1 MSPFGRLARLGRCSV
16 DERRVKP
23 KPIQLAAGSR
33 RCGGRLPI
41 VPQFRVSE
49 AARLL
54 GVSDDSLRRWADL
67 GRVEVS
73 HDDAGRLVVDGAEL
87 ARVALE
93 IVPAES
99 PLPLPRESARNHFPG
114 IVTDVR
120 RDGVMAQVE
129 IQAGP
134 HRVVSLMSRE
144 AADELG
150 LEVGVAAIA
159 SVKATAVVVD
169 VPGGR
174 A

>member
-1 MSPFGRLARLGRCSV
+1 
-16 DERRVKP
+16 
-23 KPIQLAAGSR
+23 
-33 RCGGRLPI
+33 
-41 VPQFRVSE
+41 VPQFRIAD

-54 GVSDDSLRRWADL
+54 GVSDDSLRRWAEG
-67 GRVEVS
+67 GRVELLR
-73 HDDAGRLVVDGAEL
+73 DTAGRQVVDGVEL
-87 ARVALE
+87 ARVARE

-114 IVTDVR
+114 IVTHVR

-150 LEVGVAAIA
+150 LEIGVAAIA

-169 VPGGR
+169 VPESR
-174 A
+174 S

>member
-1 MSPFGRLARLGRCSV
+1 
-16 DERRVKP
+16 
-23 KPIQLAAGSR
+23 
-33 RCGGRLPI
+33 
-41 VPQFRVSE
+41 VPHYRISD

-54 GVSDDSLRRWADL
+54 GVSDDSLRRWAEA

-73 HDDAGRLVVDGAEL
+73 HDDTGRLVVDGVEL
-87 ARVALE
+87 ARVARE

-99 PLPLPRESARNHFPG
+99 ALPVPRESARNHFPG
-114 IVTDVR
+114 VVTDVR
-120 RDGVMAQVE
+120 KDGVMAQVE

-150 LEVGVAAIA
+150 LDVGVVAIA
-159 SVKATAVVVD
+159 SIKATNVVVD
-169 VPGGR
+169 VPGGM

>member
-1 MSPFGRLARLGRCSV
+1 MNDGSSPADPTWLSAVC
-16 DERRVKP
+16 
-23 KPIQLAAGSR
+23 R
-33 RCGGRLPI
+33 RCGDILPI